1 MLTTSLTLNKEKW
14 KPIWNKALVFLFV
27 ATYFLDGITRYKHLI
42 IILMVITA
50 IYQVSRSPK
59 SFPPLFK
66 NSVFYS
72 VAVLSLILV
81 YSILISPDMKE
92 SFKEFENTVLEGFLL
107 YTLLIPVLLKDE
119 TKETVA
125 KILLFSFLTSLG
137 LRCLAESI
145 LYIEDYNKGI
155 MPFMSYAHRHMSDSM
170 VFLFPALLN
179 IWLFR
184 KNALKLVFLVL
195 SAIYLFFILGTL
207 SRGAW
212 LAVLIVGAL
221 WAILNRQWKLIGVGA
236 ILLAII
242 GALVITQHNNQ
253 SDSEHLLYKLQQTDS
268 SSRYT
273 NGTQG
278 TAWILIQENPIKGY
292 GYGND
297 VYDGVYNKRVVDYP
311 TWTFKESIGPH
322 NTILYIWF
330 SAGILGLASLAYLY
344 GAIIRETAS
353 STFRKAEISPYNAHL
368 LLFLSFV
375 GFYIVRGNFE
385 QVDIAQI
392 GIITGFLL
400 ALRNRIK
407 KRADTYYG
415 ISAFFIIR
423 AQSLIKPAF
432 HLFLEKLRY
441 IFPTIF

>member
-50 IYQVSRSPK
+50 IYHVSRSPK
-59 SFPPLFK
+59 SFSPLFK

-125 KILLFSFLTSLG
+125 KIVLFSFLTSLG
-137 LRCLAESI
+137 LRSLVEI
-145 LYIEDYNKGI
+145 VFYIQDYSRGV
-155 MPFMSYAHRHMSDSM
+155 MPFTNYDHRHISDSM

-184 KNALKLVFLVL
+184 KTSLKLAFFAL
-195 SAIYLFFILGTL
+195 SAVYLFLMLGTL

-212 LAVLIVGAL
+212 LAVLVVGVL
-221 WAILNRQWKLIGVGA
+221 WAILNRQWKLMGIGAA
-236 ILLAII
+236 ILVIA
-242 GALVITQHNNQ
+242 GVLVITQQ
-253 SDSEHLLYKLQQTDS
+253 SHKPDQERLLYKLQQTDS
-268 SSRYT
+268 SYRYT

-278 TAWILIQENPIKGY
+278 TAWILFRKTRSRATAIVMMFMIVFIINALSIIQ
-292 GYGND
+292 
-297 VYDGVYNKRVVDYP
+297 R
-311 TWTFKESIGPH
+311 GPLK
-322 NTILYIWF
+322 NLSVRIIPFCT
-330 SAGILGLASLAYLY
+330 SGLVLAYWVWRAWPIYMAL
-344 GAIIRETAS
+344 S
-353 STFRKAEISPYNAHL
+353 SGKQP
-368 LLFLSFV
+368 
-375 GFYIVRGNFE
+375 
-385 QVDIAQI
+385 
-392 GIITGFLL
+392 
-400 ALRNRIK
+400 ALPSGK
-407 KRADTYYG
+407 
-415 ISAFFIIR
+415 
-423 AQSLIKPAF
+423 
-432 HLFLEKLRY
+432 
-441 IFPTIF
+441 

>member
-66 NSVFYS
+66 NSIFYS

-125 KILLFSFLTSLG
+125 KVVLFSFLTSLG

-207 SRGAW
+207 SRRAW

-353 STFRKAEISPYNAHL
+353 STFRKVEISPYNAHL

-385 QVDIAQI
+385 QVDIAQT

-400 ALRNRIK
+400 ALRNR
-407 KRADTYYG
+407 
-415 ISAFFIIR
+415 
-423 AQSLIKPAF
+423 
-432 HLFLEKLRY
+432 
-441 IFPTIF
+441 

>member
-66 NSVFYS
+66 NSIFYS

-125 KILLFSFLTSLG
+125 KIVLFSFLTSLG

-273 NGTQG
+273 NVTQG

-353 STFRKAEISPYNAHL
+353 STFRKVEISPYNAHL

-385 QVDIAQI
+385 QVDIAQT

-400 ALRNRIK
+400 ALRNR
-407 KRADTYYG
+407 
-415 ISAFFIIR
+415 
-423 AQSLIKPAF
+423 
-432 HLFLEKLRY
+432 
-441 IFPTIF
+441 

>member
-42 IILMVITA
+42 IILMIITA

-81 YSILISPDMKE
+81 YSILISPDMKG

-119 TKETVA
+119 TKETVS
-125 KILLFSFLTSLG
+125 KIVLFSFLTSLG

-155 MPFMSYAHRHMSDSM
+155 MPFISYAHRHMSDSM

-184 KNALKLVFLVL
+184 KNAIKLVFLVL

-212 LAVLIVGAL
+212 LAVLIVGVL

-242 GALVITQHNNQ
+242 GALVITQHNNKP
-253 SDSEHLLYKLQQTDS
+253 DPEHLLYKLQQTDS
-268 SSRYT
+268 SYRYT
-273 NGTQG
+273 NGTLG

-297 VYDGVYNKRVVDYP
+297 VYDGVYNKRVIDYP

-353 STFRKAEISPYNAHL
+353 STFRKVEISPYNAHL

-400 ALRNRIK
+400 ALRNR
-407 KRADTYYG
+407 
-415 ISAFFIIR
+415 
-423 AQSLIKPAF
+423 
-432 HLFLEKLRY
+432 
-441 IFPTIF
+441 

>member
-1 MLTTSLTLNKEKW
+1 
-14 KPIWNKALVFLFV
+14 LVFLFV

-66 NSVFYS
+66 NSIFYS

-125 KILLFSFLTSLG
+125 KIVLFSFLTSLG

-353 STFRKAEISPYNAHL
+353 STFRKVEISPYNAHL

-385 QVDIAQI
+385 QVDIAQT

-400 ALRNRIK
+400 ALRNR
-407 KRADTYYG
+407 
-415 ISAFFIIR
+415 
-423 AQSLIKPAF
+423 
-432 HLFLEKLRY
+432 
-441 IFPTIF
+441 

>member
-66 NSVFYS
+66 NSLFYS
-72 VAVLSLILV
+72 IAVLSLILV
-81 YSILISPDMKE
+81 YSILISPDMKG

-119 TKETVA
+119 TKETVS
-125 KILLFSFLTSLG
+125 KIVLFSFLTSLG

-155 MPFMSYAHRHMSDSM
+155 MPFISYAHRHMSDSM

-184 KNALKLVFLVL
+184 KNAITLVFLVL

-212 LAVLIVGAL
+212 LAVLIVGVL

-242 GALVITQHNNQ
+242 GALVITQHNNKP
-253 SDSEHLLYKLQQTDS
+253 DPEHLLYKLQQTDS
-268 SSRYT
+268 SYRYT

-297 VYDGVYNKRVVDYP
+297 VYDSVYNKRVVDYP

-330 SAGILGLASLAYLY
+330 SAGILGLASLVYLY

-353 STFRKAEISPYNAHL
+353 STFRKVEISPYNAHL
-368 LLFLSFV
+368 LLFLSFI

-400 ALRNRIK
+400 ALRNR
-407 KRADTYYG
+407 
-415 ISAFFIIR
+415 
-423 AQSLIKPAF
+423 
-432 HLFLEKLRY
+432 
-441 IFPTIF
+441 

>member
-66 NSVFYS
+66 NSIFYS

-125 KILLFSFLTSLG
+125 KVVLFSFLTSLG

-353 STFRKAEISPYNAHL
+353 STSRKVEISPYNAHL

-385 QVDIAQI
+385 QVDIAQT

-400 ALRNRIK
+400 ALRNR
-407 KRADTYYG
+407 
-415 ISAFFIIR
+415 
-423 AQSLIKPAF
+423 
-432 HLFLEKLRY
+432 
-441 IFPTIF
+441 

>member
-119 TKETVA
+119 TKETIA
-125 KILLFSFLTSLG
+125 KIVLFSFLTSLG

-155 MPFMSYAHRHMSDSM
+155 MPFISYAHRHMSDSM

-184 KNALKLVFLVL
+184 KNSIKLVFLVL

-212 LAVLIVGAL
+212 LAVLIVGVL

-242 GALVITQHNNQ
+242 GALVITQHNNKP
-253 SDSEHLLYKLQQTDS
+253 DPEHLLYKLQQTDS
-268 SSRYT
+268 SYRYT
-273 NGTQG
+273 NGTLG

-353 STFRKAEISPYNAHL
+353 STFRKVEISPYNAHL

-400 ALRNRIK
+400 ALRNR
-407 KRADTYYG
+407 
-415 ISAFFIIR
+415 
-423 AQSLIKPAF
+423 
-432 HLFLEKLRY
+432 
-441 IFPTIF
+441 

>member
-27 ATYFLDGITRYKHLI
+27 ATYFLDGITRYTHLI

-400 ALRNRIK
+400 ALRNR
-407 KRADTYYG
+407 
-415 ISAFFIIR
+415 
-423 AQSLIKPAF
+423 
-432 HLFLEKLRY
+432 
-441 IFPTIF
+441 

>member
-59 SFPPLFK
+59 SFPSLFK
-66 NSVFYS
+66 NSIFYS

-125 KILLFSFLTSLG
+125 KVVLFSFLTSLG

-353 STFRKAEISPYNAHL
+353 STFRKVEISPYNAHL

-385 QVDIAQI
+385 QVDIAQT

-400 ALRNRIK
+400 ALRNR
-407 KRADTYYG
+407 
-415 ISAFFIIR
+415 
-423 AQSLIKPAF
+423 
-432 HLFLEKLRY
+432 
-441 IFPTIF
+441 

>member
-27 ATYFLDGITRYKHLI
+27 ATYFLDGITRYNHLI
-42 IILMVITA
+42 IILMIITA

-66 NSVFYS
+66 NSLFYS

-81 YSILISPDMKE
+81 YSILISPDMKG

-125 KILLFSFLTSLG
+125 KIVLFSFLTSLG

-155 MPFMSYAHRHMSDSM
+155 MPFISYAHRHMSDSM

-184 KNALKLVFLVL
+184 KNAIKLVFLVL

-212 LAVLIVGAL
+212 LAVLIVGVL

-242 GALVITQHNNQ
+242 GALVITQHNNKP
-253 SDSEHLLYKLQQTDS
+253 DPEHLLYKLQQTDS
-268 SSRYT
+268 SYRYT

-297 VYDGVYNKRVVDYP
+297 VYDSVYNKRVVDYP

-330 SAGILGLASLAYLY
+330 SAGILGLASLVYLY

-353 STFRKAEISPYNAHL
+353 STFRKVEISPYNAHL
-368 LLFLSFV
+368 LLFLSFI

-400 ALRNRIK
+400 ALRNR
-407 KRADTYYG
+407 
-415 ISAFFIIR
+415 
-423 AQSLIKPAF
+423 
-432 HLFLEKLRY
+432 
-441 IFPTIF
+441 

>member
-92 SFKEFENTVLEGFLL
+92 SFKESENTVLEGFLL

-125 KILLFSFLTSLG
+125 KIVLFSFLTSLG

-155 MPFMSYAHRHMSDSM
+155 MPFISYAHRHMSDSM

-184 KNALKLVFLVL
+184 KNAIKLVFLVL

-212 LAVLIVGAL
+212 LAVLIVGVL

-242 GALVITQHNNQ
+242 GALVITQHNNKP
-253 SDSEHLLYKLQQTDS
+253 DPEHLLYKLQQTDS
-268 SSRYT
+268 SYRYT

-353 STFRKAEISPYNAHL
+353 STFRKVEISPYNAHL

-400 ALRNRIK
+400 ALRNR
-407 KRADTYYG
+407 
-415 ISAFFIIR
+415 
-423 AQSLIKPAF
+423 
-432 HLFLEKLRY
+432 
-441 IFPTIF
+441 

>member
-66 NSVFYS
+66 NSLFYS
-72 VAVLSLILV
+72 IAVLSLILV
-81 YSILISPDMKE
+81 YSILISPDMKG

-119 TKETVA
+119 TKETVS
-125 KILLFSFLTSLG
+125 KIVLFSFLTSLG

-155 MPFMSYAHRHMSDSM
+155 MPFISYAHRHMSDSM

-184 KNALKLVFLVL
+184 KNAIKLVFLVL

-212 LAVLIVGAL
+212 LAVLIVGVL

-242 GALVITQHNNQ
+242 GALVITQHNNKP
-253 SDSEHLLYKLQQTDS
+253 DPEHLLYKLQQTDS
-268 SSRYT
+268 SYRYT

-297 VYDGVYNKRVVDYP
+297 VYDSVYNKRVVDYP

-330 SAGILGLASLAYLY
+330 SAGILGLASLVYLY

-353 STFRKAEISPYNAHL
+353 STFRKVEIIPYNAHL
-368 LLFLSFV
+368 LLFLSFI

-400 ALRNRIK
+400 ALRNR
-407 KRADTYYG
+407 
-415 ISAFFIIR
+415 
-423 AQSLIKPAF
+423 
-432 HLFLEKLRY
+432 
-441 IFPTIF
+441 

>member
-42 IILMVITA
+42 IILMIITA

-81 YSILISPDMKE
+81 YSILISPDMKG

-119 TKETVA
+119 TKETVS
-125 KILLFSFLTSLG
+125 KIVLFSFLTSLG

-155 MPFMSYAHRHMSDSM
+155 MPFISYAHRHMSDSM

-184 KNALKLVFLVL
+184 KNAIKLVFLVL

-212 LAVLIVGAL
+212 LAVLIVGVL

-242 GALVITQHNNQ
+242 GALVITQHNNKP
-253 SDSEHLLYKLQQTDS
+253 DPEHLLYKLQQTDS
-268 SSRYT
+268 SYRYT

-297 VYDGVYNKRVVDYP
+297 VYDGVYNKRVIDYP

-353 STFRKAEISPYNAHL
+353 STFRKVEISPYNAHL

-392 GIITGFLL
+392 GI
-400 ALRNRIK
+400 
-407 KRADTYYG
+407 
-415 ISAFFIIR
+415 
-423 AQSLIKPAF
+423 
-432 HLFLEKLRY
+432 
-441 IFPTIF
+441 

>member
-125 KILLFSFLTSLG
+125 KIVLFSFLTSLG

-155 MPFMSYAHRHMSDSM
+155 MPFISYAHRHMSDSM

-184 KNALKLVFLVL
+184 KNAIKLVFLVL

-212 LAVLIVGAL
+212 LAVLIVGVL

-242 GALVITQHNNQ
+242 GALVITQHNNKP
-253 SDSEHLLYKLQQTDS
+253 DPEHLLYKLQQTDS
-268 SSRYT
+268 SYRYT

-330 SAGILGLASLAYLY
+330 SAGILGLASLVYLY

-353 STFRKAEISPYNAHL
+353 STLRKVEISPYNAHL

-375 GFYIVRGNFE
+375 GFYIVHGNFE

-400 ALRNRIK
+400 ALRNR
-407 KRADTYYG
+407 
-415 ISAFFIIR
+415 
-423 AQSLIKPAF
+423 
-432 HLFLEKLRY
+432 
-441 IFPTIF
+441 

>member
-66 NSVFYS
+66 NSIFYS

-125 KILLFSFLTSLG
+125 KIVLFSFLTSLG

-221 WAILNRQWKLIGVGA
+221 WATLNRQWKLIGVGA

-353 STFRKAEISPYNAHL
+353 STFRKVEISPYNAHL

-385 QVDIAQI
+385 QVDIAQT

-400 ALRNRIK
+400 ALRNR
-407 KRADTYYG
+407 
-415 ISAFFIIR
+415 
-423 AQSLIKPAF
+423 
-432 HLFLEKLRY
+432 
-441 IFPTIF
+441 

>member
-66 NSVFYS
+66 NSIFYS

-125 KILLFSFLTSLG
+125 KIVLFSFLTSLG

-353 STFRKAEISPYNAHL
+353 STFRKVEISPYNAHL

-400 ALRNRIK
+400 ALRNR
-407 KRADTYYG
+407 
-415 ISAFFIIR
+415 
-423 AQSLIKPAF
+423 
-432 HLFLEKLRY
+432 
-441 IFPTIF
+441 

>member
-66 NSVFYS
+66 NSIFYS

-125 KILLFSFLTSLG
+125 KIVLFSFLTSLG

-330 SAGILGLASLAYLY
+330 SAGILGLVSLAYLY

-353 STFRKAEISPYNAHL
+353 STFRKVEISPYNAHL

-385 QVDIAQI
+385 QVDIAQT

-400 ALRNRIK
+400 ALRNR
-407 KRADTYYG
+407 
-415 ISAFFIIR
+415 
-423 AQSLIKPAF
+423 
-432 HLFLEKLRY
+432 
-441 IFPTIF
+441 

>member
-42 IILMVITA
+42 IILMIITA

-66 NSVFYS
+66 NSLFYS

-81 YSILISPDMKE
+81 YSILISPDMKG

-125 KILLFSFLTSLG
+125 KIVLFSFLTSLG

-155 MPFMSYAHRHMSDSM
+155 MPFISYAHRHMSDSM

-184 KNALKLVFLVL
+184 KNAIKLVFLVL

-212 LAVLIVGAL
+212 LAVLIVGVL

-242 GALVITQHNNQ
+242 GALVITQHNNKP
-253 SDSEHLLYKLQQTDS
+253 DPEHLLYKLQQTDS
-268 SSRYT
+268 SYRYT

-297 VYDGVYNKRVVDYP
+297 VYDSVYNKRVVDYP

-330 SAGILGLASLAYLY
+330 SAGILGLASLVYLY
-344 GAIIRETAS
+344 QGNS
-353 STFRKAEISPYNAHL
+353 QLYLTFRKVEISPYNAHL
-368 LLFLSFV
+368 LLFLSFI

-400 ALRNRIK
+400 ALRNR
-407 KRADTYYG
+407 
-415 ISAFFIIR
+415 
-423 AQSLIKPAF
+423 
-432 HLFLEKLRY
+432 
-441 IFPTIF
+441 

>member
-50 IYQVSRSPK
+50 IYQVSRSPT
-59 SFPPLFK
+59 PLFK

-125 KILLFSFLTSLG
+125 KIVLFSFLTSLG

-155 MPFMSYAHRHMSDSM
+155 MPFISYAHRHMSDSM

-184 KNALKLVFLVL
+184 KNAIKLVFLVL

-212 LAVLIVGAL
+212 LAVLIVGVL

-242 GALVITQHNNQ
+242 GALVITQHNNKP
-253 SDSEHLLYKLQQTDS
+253 DPEHLLYKLQQTDS
-268 SSRYT
+268 SYRYT

-353 STFRKAEISPYNAHL
+353 STFRKVEISPYNAHL

-400 ALRNRIK
+400 ALRNR
-407 KRADTYYG
+407 
-415 ISAFFIIR
+415 
-423 AQSLIKPAF
+423 
-432 HLFLEKLRY
+432 
-441 IFPTIF
+441 

>member
-14 KPIWNKALVFLFV
+14 KPIWNKALVYLFV

-125 KILLFSFLTSLG
+125 KIVLFSFLTSLG

-353 STFRKAEISPYNAHL
+353 STFRKTEISPYNAHL

-400 ALRNRIK
+400 ALRNR
-407 KRADTYYG
+407 
-415 ISAFFIIR
+415 
-423 AQSLIKPAF
+423 
-432 HLFLEKLRY
+432 
-441 IFPTIF
+441 

>member
-42 IILMVITA
+42 IILMIITA

-81 YSILISPDMKE
+81 YSILISPDMKG

-119 TKETVA
+119 TKETVS
-125 KILLFSFLTSLG
+125 KIVLFSFLTSLG

-155 MPFMSYAHRHMSDSM
+155 MPFISYAHRHMSDSM

-184 KNALKLVFLVL
+184 KNAIKLVFLVL

-212 LAVLIVGAL
+212 LAVLIVGVL

-242 GALVITQHNNQ
+242 GALVITQHNNKP
-253 SDSEHLLYKLQQTDS
+253 DPEHLLYKLQQTDS
-268 SSRYT
+268 SYRYT

-292 GYGND
+292 SYGND
-297 VYDGVYNKRVVDYP
+297 VYDGVYNKRVIDYP

-353 STFRKAEISPYNAHL
+353 STFRKVEISPYNAHL

-400 ALRNRIK
+400 ALRNR
-407 KRADTYYG
+407 
-415 ISAFFIIR
+415 
-423 AQSLIKPAF
+423 
-432 HLFLEKLRY
+432 
-441 IFPTIF
+441 

>member
-66 NSVFYS
+66 NSIFYS

-125 KILLFSFLTSLG
+125 KIVLFSFLTSLG

-145 LYIEDYNKGI
+145 LYIEDYKKGI

-353 STFRKAEISPYNAHL
+353 STFRKVEISPYNAHL

-385 QVDIAQI
+385 QVDIAQT

-400 ALRNRIK
+400 ALRNR
-407 KRADTYYG
+407 
-415 ISAFFIIR
+415 
-423 AQSLIKPAF
+423 
-432 HLFLEKLRY
+432 
-441 IFPTIF
+441 

>member
-42 IILMVITA
+42 IILMIITA

-66 NSVFYS
+66 NSLFYS

-81 YSILISPDMKE
+81 YSILISPDMKG

-125 KILLFSFLTSLG
+125 KIVLFSFLTSLG

-145 LYIEDYNKGI
+145 LYIEDYNKWI
-155 MPFMSYAHRHMSDSM
+155 MPFISYAHRHMSDSM

-184 KNALKLVFLVL
+184 KNAIKLVFLVL

-212 LAVLIVGAL
+212 LAVLIVGVL

-242 GALVITQHNNQ
+242 GALVITQHNNKP
-253 SDSEHLLYKLQQTDS
+253 DPEHLLYKLQQTDS
-268 SSRYT
+268 SYRYT

-297 VYDGVYNKRVVDYP
+297 VYDSVYNKRVVDYP

-330 SAGILGLASLAYLY
+330 SAGILGLASLVYLY

-353 STFRKAEISPYNAHL
+353 STFRKVEISPYNAHL
-368 LLFLSFV
+368 LLFLSFI

-400 ALRNRIK
+400 ALRNR
-407 KRADTYYG
+407 
-415 ISAFFIIR
+415 
-423 AQSLIKPAF
+423 
-432 HLFLEKLRY
+432 
-441 IFPTIF
+441 

>member
-119 TKETVA
+119 TKETIA
-125 KILLFSFLTSLG
+125 KIVLFSFLTSLG

-155 MPFMSYAHRHMSDSM
+155 MPFISYAHRHMSDSM

-184 KNALKLVFLVL
+184 KNSIKLVFLVL

-212 LAVLIVGAL
+212 LAVLIVGVL

-242 GALVITQHNNQ
+242 GALVITQHTNKP
-253 SDSEHLLYKLQQTDS
+253 DPEHLLYKLQQTDS
-268 SSRYT
+268 SYRYT

-297 VYDGVYNKRVVDYP
+297 VYDNVYNKRVVDYP

-353 STFRKAEISPYNAHL
+353 STFRKVEISPYNAHL

-400 ALRNRIK
+400 ALRNR
-407 KRADTYYG
+407 
-415 ISAFFIIR
+415 
-423 AQSLIKPAF
+423 
-432 HLFLEKLRY
+432 
-441 IFPTIF
+441 

>member
-66 NSVFYS
+66 NSIFYS

-125 KILLFSFLTSLG
+125 KIVLFSFLTSLG

-155 MPFMSYAHRHMSDSM
+155 MPFMSYAHRHMPDSM

-353 STFRKAEISPYNAHL
+353 STFRKVEISPYNAHL

-385 QVDIAQI
+385 QVDIAQT

-400 ALRNRIK
+400 ALRNR
-407 KRADTYYG
+407 
-415 ISAFFIIR
+415 
-423 AQSLIKPAF
+423 
-432 HLFLEKLRY
+432 
-441 IFPTIF
+441 

>member
-278 TAWILIQENPIKGY
+278 TAWILIQENPNKGY

-400 ALRNRIK
+400 ALRNR
-407 KRADTYYG
+407 
-415 ISAFFIIR
+415 
-423 AQSLIKPAF
+423 
-432 HLFLEKLRY
+432 
-441 IFPTIF
+441 

>member
-330 SAGILGLASLAYLY
+330 NAGILGLASLAYLY

-400 ALRNRIK
+400 ALRNR
-407 KRADTYYG
+407 
-415 ISAFFIIR
+415 
-423 AQSLIKPAF
+423 
-432 HLFLEKLRY
+432 
-441 IFPTIF
+441 

>member
-66 NSVFYS
+66 NSIFYS

-107 YTLLIPVLLKDE
+107 NTLLIPVLLKDE

-125 KILLFSFLTSLG
+125 KIVLFSFLTSLG

-353 STFRKAEISPYNAHL
+353 STFRKVEISPYNAHL

-385 QVDIAQI
+385 QVDIAQT

-400 ALRNRIK
+400 ALRNR
-407 KRADTYYG
+407 
-415 ISAFFIIR
+415 
-423 AQSLIKPAF
+423 
-432 HLFLEKLRY
+432 
-441 IFPTIF
+441 

>member
-92 SFKEFENTVLEGFLL
+92 SFKEFENTVLEGFLV

-400 ALRNRIK
+400 ALRNR
-407 KRADTYYG
+407 
-415 ISAFFIIR
+415 
-423 AQSLIKPAF
+423 
-432 HLFLEKLRY
+432 
-441 IFPTIF
+441 

>member
-42 IILMVITA
+42 IILMIITA

-119 TKETVA
+119 AKETVA
-125 KILLFSFLTSLG
+125 KIVLFSFLISLG

-155 MPFMSYAHRHMSDSM
+155 MPFISYAHRHMSDSM

-184 KNALKLVFLVL
+184 KNAIKLVFLVL

-212 LAVLIVGAL
+212 LAVLIVGVL
-221 WAILNRQWKLIGVGA
+221 WAILNRQWKLIGIGA

-242 GALVITQHNNQ
+242 GALVITQHNNKP
-253 SDSEHLLYKLQQTDS
+253 DPEHLLYKLQQTDS
-268 SSRYT
+268 SYRYT

-353 STFRKAEISPYNAHL
+353 STFRKVEISPYNAHL

-400 ALRNRIK
+400 ALRNR
-407 KRADTYYG
+407 
-415 ISAFFIIR
+415 
-423 AQSLIKPAF
+423 
-432 HLFLEKLRY
+432 
-441 IFPTIF
+441 

>member
-170 VFLFPALLN
+170 VFLFPTLLN

-400 ALRNRIK
+400 ALRNR
-407 KRADTYYG
+407 
-415 ISAFFIIR
+415 
-423 AQSLIKPAF
+423 
-432 HLFLEKLRY
+432 
-441 IFPTIF
+441 

>member
-119 TKETVA
+119 TKETFA
-125 KILLFSFLTSLG
+125 KIVLFSFLTSLG

-155 MPFMSYAHRHMSDSM
+155 MPFISYAHRHMSDSM

-184 KNALKLVFLVL
+184 KNAIKLVFLVL

-212 LAVLIVGAL
+212 LAVLIVGVL

-253 SDSEHLLYKLQQTDS
+253 PDSEHLLYKLQQTDS
-268 SSRYT
+268 SYRYT

-297 VYDGVYNKRVVDYP
+297 VYDSVYNKRVVDYP

-344 GAIIRETAS
+344 GAIIRETTS
-353 STFRKAEISPYNAHL
+353 STFRKVEISPYNAHL

-400 ALRNRIK
+400 ALRNR
-407 KRADTYYG
+407 
-415 ISAFFIIR
+415 
-423 AQSLIKPAF
+423 
-432 HLFLEKLRY
+432 
-441 IFPTIF
+441 

>member
-14 KPIWNKALVFLFV
+14 KPMKPIWNKALVFLFV

-125 KILLFSFLTSLG
+125 KIVLFSFLTSLG

-155 MPFMSYAHRHMSDSM
+155 MPFISYAHRHMSDSM

-184 KNALKLVFLVL
+184 KNSIKLVFLVL

-212 LAVLIVGAL
+212 LAVLIVGVL

-242 GALVITQHNNQ
+242 GALVITQHTNKP
-253 SDSEHLLYKLQQTDS
+253 DPEHLLYKLQQTDS
-268 SSRYT
+268 SYRYT

-297 VYDGVYNKRVVDYP
+297 VYDSVYNKRVVDYP

-353 STFRKAEISPYNAHL
+353 STFRKVEISPYNAHL

-375 GFYIVRGNFE
+375 GFYIIRGNFE

-400 ALRNRIK
+400 ALRNR
-407 KRADTYYG
+407 
-415 ISAFFIIR
+415 
-423 AQSLIKPAF
+423 
-432 HLFLEKLRY
+432 
-441 IFPTIF
+441 

>member
-42 IILMVITA
+42 IILMIITG

-66 NSVFYS
+66 NSLFYS

-125 KILLFSFLTSLG
+125 KIVLFSFLTSLG

-155 MPFMSYAHRHMSDSM
+155 MPFISYAHRHMSDSM

-184 KNALKLVFLVL
+184 KNAIKLVFLVL

-212 LAVLIVGAL
+212 LAVLIVGVL

-242 GALVITQHNNQ
+242 GALVITQHNNKP
-253 SDSEHLLYKLQQTDS
+253 DPEHLLYKLQQTDS
-268 SSRYT
+268 SYRYT

-353 STFRKAEISPYNAHL
+353 STFRKVEISPYNAHL

-400 ALRNRIK
+400 ALRNR
-407 KRADTYYG
+407 
-415 ISAFFIIR
+415 
-423 AQSLIKPAF
+423 
-432 HLFLEKLRY
+432 
-441 IFPTIF
+441 

>member
-14 KPIWNKALVFLFV
+14 KPIWNKALVYLFV

-125 KILLFSFLTSLG
+125 KIVLFSFLTSLG

-253 SDSEHLLYKLQQTDS
+253 SDPEHLLYKLQQTDS

-400 ALRNRIK
+400 ALRNR
-407 KRADTYYG
+407 
-415 ISAFFIIR
+415 
-423 AQSLIKPAF
+423 
-432 HLFLEKLRY
+432 
-441 IFPTIF
+441 

>member
-72 VAVLSLILV
+72 VAVLALILV

-400 ALRNRIK
+400 ALRNR
-407 KRADTYYG
+407 
-415 ISAFFIIR
+415 
-423 AQSLIKPAF
+423 
-432 HLFLEKLRY
+432 
-441 IFPTIF
+441 

>member
-125 KILLFSFLTSLG
+125 KIVLFSFLTSLG

-155 MPFMSYAHRHMSDSM
+155 MPFISYAHRHMSDSM

-184 KNALKLVFLVL
+184 KNAIKLVFLVL

-212 LAVLIVGAL
+212 LAVLIVDVL

-242 GALVITQHNNQ
+242 GALVITQHNNKP
-253 SDSEHLLYKLQQTDS
+253 DPEHLLYKLQQTDS
-268 SSRYT
+268 SYRYT

-330 SAGILGLASLAYLY
+330 SAGILGLASLVYLY

-353 STFRKAEISPYNAHL
+353 STLRKVEISPYNAHL

-400 ALRNRIK
+400 ALRNR
-407 KRADTYYG
+407 
-415 ISAFFIIR
+415 
-423 AQSLIKPAF
+423 
-432 HLFLEKLRY
+432 
-441 IFPTIF
+441 

>member
-66 NSVFYS
+66 NSIFYS

-119 TKETVA
+119 TKQTVA
-125 KILLFSFLTSLG
+125 KIVLFSFLTSLG

-330 SAGILGLASLAYLY
+330 SAGILGLASLVYLY

-353 STFRKAEISPYNAHL
+353 STFRKVEISPYNAHL

-385 QVDIAQI
+385 QVDIAQT

-400 ALRNRIK
+400 ALRNR
-407 KRADTYYG
+407 
-415 ISAFFIIR
+415 
-423 AQSLIKPAF
+423 
-432 HLFLEKLRY
+432 
-441 IFPTIF
+441 

>member
-27 ATYFLDGITRYKHLI
+27 ATYFLDGIMRYKHLI

-125 KILLFSFLTSLG
+125 KIVLFSFLTSLG

-155 MPFMSYAHRHMSDSM
+155 MPFISYAHRHMSDSM

-184 KNALKLVFLVL
+184 KNAIKLVFLVL

-212 LAVLIVGAL
+212 LAVLIVGVL

-242 GALVITQHNNQ
+242 GALVITQYNNKP
-253 SDSEHLLYKLQQTDS
+253 DPEHLLYKLQQTDS
-268 SSRYT
+268 SYRYT

-330 SAGILGLASLAYLY
+330 SAGILGLASLVYLY

-353 STFRKAEISPYNAHL
+353 STLRKVEISPYNAHL

-400 ALRNRIK
+400 ALRNR
-407 KRADTYYG
+407 
-415 ISAFFIIR
+415 
-423 AQSLIKPAF
+423 
-432 HLFLEKLRY
+432 
-441 IFPTIF
+441 